1 MGSDLRV
8 KDTGA
13 RAICRIKQCL
23 RAQPDQ
29 VLVIKDEADM
39 PLAPIWNTRFKDTLG
54 SLRQFLTTRP
64 DQFLVKEDPEGYS
77 VKDVT
82 GNAIVDP
89 TLRNRSNTPEPPRRR
104 AKTTESPGGLA
115 KRILG
120 PILAQMRENGR
131 EHGESSHVVVGSR
144 RRSRSRRR
152 FRSRSRS
159 RQPRSRAPT
168 RGSGGSGGLR
178 QVLGNWVDT
187 RGSRYQVQLDERGSS
202 CTVKTSRPDGTV
214 RETKALIR
222 LLPLGGVMWGDSYVL
237 DRGKL
242 PEGQLRWLRLKSA
255 SGHLNY
261 VWKRA

>member
-13 RAICRIKQCL
+13 RAICRIKECL

-29 VLVIKDEADM
+29 TLVIKDEADM
-39 PLAPIWNTRFKDTLG
+39 PLAPIWNTLFKDTLG
-54 SLRQFLTTRP
+54 SLRQFLETRP
-64 DQFLVKEDPEGYS
+64 DQFLVKEDPAGYS

-82 GNAIVDP
+82 GNAIVAP

-120 PILAQMRENGR
+120 PILAQMRQNGR

-144 RRSRSRRR
+144 RRS
-152 FRSRSRS
+152 RSRSRS

-202 CTVKTSRPDGTV
+202 CTVKTSRPDGII